1 MEDLLIS
8 DEVLVE
14 LRISRRTLD
23 RLLASGQLTAQR
35 IGENGGLR
43 FKRGDVQAVLQPRT
57 TLASA
62 MARGSSMPGR
72 GIMKHG

>member
-1 MEDLLIS
+1 MGDLLTS

-14 LRISRRTLD
+14 LRILCRTLD

-57 TLASA
+57 TLAGA

-72 GIMKHG
+72 GLMKHG

>member
-1 MEDLLIS
+1 MGDLLTS
-8 DEVLVE
+8 DEVMDE

-23 RLLASGQLTAQR
+23 RLLASGQLSAQR

-43 FKRGDVQAVLQPRT
+43 FKSGDVAAVLQPRVA
-57 TLASA
+57 LASA
-62 MARGSSMPGR
+62 MARTVMSGR

>member
-1 MEDLLIS
+1 MGDLLTS

-23 RLLASGQLTAQR
+23 RLLASGQLAAQR
-35 IGENGGLR
+35 VGENGGLR
-43 FKRGDVQAVLQPRT
+43 FKRGDVAAVLQPRT
-57 TLASA
+57 TLAST

-72 GIMKHG
+72 GMMKHG